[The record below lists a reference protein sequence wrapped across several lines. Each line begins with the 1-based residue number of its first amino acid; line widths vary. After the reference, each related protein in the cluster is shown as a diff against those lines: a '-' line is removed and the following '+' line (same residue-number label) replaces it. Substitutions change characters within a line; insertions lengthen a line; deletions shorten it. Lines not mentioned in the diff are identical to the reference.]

1 MTDKKRG
8 GWVNPA
14 SADNGR
20 IATGGGRPPVKAEVR
35 AGDSVL
41 ITHVN
46 ADSWADLGG
55 GAATV
60 RKIGRDRLIVLAQ
73 PDGSEVRILVVHGAR
88 Q

>member
-35 AGDSVL
+35 AGDDVFVS
-41 ITHVN
+41 HVN
-46 ADSWADLGG
+46 AEGWADLGR
-55 GAATV
+55 GAAAV